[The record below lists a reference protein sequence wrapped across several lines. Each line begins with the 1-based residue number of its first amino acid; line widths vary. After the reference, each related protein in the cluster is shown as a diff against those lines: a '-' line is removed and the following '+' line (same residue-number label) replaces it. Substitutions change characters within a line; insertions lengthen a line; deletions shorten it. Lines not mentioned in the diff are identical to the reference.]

1 MKNPVFDPSQIRL
14 PVFDDL
20 YGQPAQPIKYC
31 PRKLSRRREHA
42 GAPALGIDYGF
53 DYGEASERDQQGY
66 ESVRPS
72 PVPVVFFDFD
82 EVYRH
87 LDGDRDEDARAAILK
102 LAAEALSAMSLWLQE
117 EFVSPD
123 SGVRWRL
130 ETATRCKLALL
141 ALYSHPE
148 VLGNPTLEQLANRL
162 GISKQKLDLLWREF
176 KQRFP
181 GVVAPWEKSEVAKEA
196 YRQAHRQGDRSH
208 ELL

>member
-14 PVFDDL
+14 PIFDDI
-20 YGQPAQPIKYC
+20 YGQPAQPVKYC
-31 PRKLSRRREHA
+31 ARKLSRRREHA
-42 GAPALGIDYGF
+42 GAPSLGIDYGF
-53 DYGEASERDQQGY
+53 DYCEAGECDQQGY

-87 LDGDRDEDARAAILK
+87 LDGDRDDDARAAILK

-117 EFVSPD
+117 EFVTPGSD
-123 SGVRWRL
+123 VRWRL

-148 VLGNPTLEQLANRL
+148 LLGNPTLEQLANRL
-162 GISKQKLDLLWREF
+162 SISKQKLDLLWAEF
-176 KQRFP
+176 KARFP
-181 GVVAPWEKSEVAKEA
+181 GVVAPWEKSETAKAA
-196 YRQAHRQGDRSH
+196 YRAAQRGDRSH

>member
-1 MKNPVFDPSQIRL
+1 MKNPAFDPSQIRL
-14 PVFDDL
+14 PIFDAL
-20 YGQPAQPIKYC
+20 YGEPAQPIAYT

-42 GAPALGIDYGF
+42 GAPALGINYGF
-53 DYGEASERDQQGY
+53 DYGEAGECDAQGY
-66 ESVRPS
+66 ESVRPN

-87 LDGDRDEDARAAILK
+87 LDGDRDDDARSAILK

-117 EFVSPD
+117 EFVTPGSD
-123 SGVRWRL
+123 VRWRL
-130 ETATRCKLALL
+130 ETSTRCKLALL

-162 GISKQKLDLLWREF
+162 GISKQKLDLLWGEF

-181 GVVAPWEKSEVAKEA
+181 GVAAPWEKSATAKAA
-196 YRQAHRQGDRSH
+196 YRAAQQGDSRH
-208 ELL
+208 ELP

>member
-1 MKNPVFDPSQIRL
+1 MKNPAFDPDQIRL
-14 PVFDDL
+14 PIFDDL

-31 PRKLSRRREHA
+31 ARKLSRRREHA

-53 DYGEASERDQQGY
+53 DYGEGGERDQQGY
-66 ESVRPS
+66 ESARPS
-72 PVPVVFFDFD
+72 PVPVVLFDFD

-87 LDGDRDEDARAAILK
+87 LDGDRDEDARAAILR
-102 LAAEALSAMSLWLQE
+102 LAAEALSSMSLWLQE
-117 EFVSPD
+117 EFASPD
-123 SGVRWRL
+123 SGVHWRL
-130 ETATRCKLALL
+130 ETSTRCKLALL

-162 GISKQKLDLLWREF
+162 GISKQKLDLLWAEF

-196 YRQAHRQGDRSH
+196 YRQAHRQGDRS
-208 ELL
+208 LKV